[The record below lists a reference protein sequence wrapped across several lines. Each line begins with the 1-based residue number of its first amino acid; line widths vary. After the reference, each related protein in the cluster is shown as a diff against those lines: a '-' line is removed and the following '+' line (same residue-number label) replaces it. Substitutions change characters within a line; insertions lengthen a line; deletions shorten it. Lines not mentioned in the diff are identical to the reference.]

1 LTLSAKANRRRV
13 RQRIIQPGTA
23 CPCMGAAEALAAL
36 PERTARSPGFA
47 SPFGTGPEKRLAGD
61 N

>member
-13 RQRIIQPGTA
+13 RQRTIQPGTA
-23 CPCMGAAEALAAL
+23 CPCMGAAEALTTL